1 MQLHGS
7 TRRCRLLLR
16 AAALGHAPAC
26 LLAFTAPGR
35 AVFHDLAVS
44 LLALVGAT
52 AACLG
57 AGLVGV
63 DGQGAGAGRQSR
75 GKDAECLAVH
85 GQFVSFGMVLSI
97 FTALLLG
104 VLEAMM
110 GRLVAR
116 PDTLSQDFEVL
127 IAFVAPHGPLPGPCR
142 RRPRTIQPRPSLSIP
157 R

>member
-44 LLALVGAT
+44 LRALVGAT

-63 DGQGAGAGRQSR
+63 KGQGAGAGRQGR
-75 GKDAECLAVH
+75 GKDAECLAIH
-85 GQFVSFGMVLSI
+85 GQFVGFGMVLLI
-97 FTALLLG
+97 FAAFLLE

-110 GRLVAR
+110 GRLVTR
-116 PDTLSQDFEVL
+116 PDTLSQDLQVL
-127 IAFVAPHGPLPGPCR
+127 VVLVALVLVLPCLG
-142 RRPRTIQPRPSLSIP
+142 LVAAGHE
-157 R
+157 